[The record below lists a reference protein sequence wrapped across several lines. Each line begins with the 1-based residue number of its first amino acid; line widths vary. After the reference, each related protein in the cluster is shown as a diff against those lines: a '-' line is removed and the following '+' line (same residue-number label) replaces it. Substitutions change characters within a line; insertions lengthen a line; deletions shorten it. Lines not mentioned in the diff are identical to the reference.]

1 MTKIKIEDYK
11 GKNITY
17 TLNPED
23 EINILTTTEDDELG
37 EETGL
42 EVLKKIKEKT
52 TSPII
57 ILLNKNNEF
66 LSKHYLDDGF
76 KDFIIKEELEQQIK
90 KCNKYL

>member
-37 EETGL
+37 DK
-42 EVLKKIKEKT
+42 LKITNVNIDINSLKGIKEVRGDR
-52 TSPII
+52 I
-57 ILLNKNNEF
+57 
-66 LSKHYLDDGF
+66 
-76 KDFIIKEELEQQIK
+76 
-90 KCNKYL
+90 